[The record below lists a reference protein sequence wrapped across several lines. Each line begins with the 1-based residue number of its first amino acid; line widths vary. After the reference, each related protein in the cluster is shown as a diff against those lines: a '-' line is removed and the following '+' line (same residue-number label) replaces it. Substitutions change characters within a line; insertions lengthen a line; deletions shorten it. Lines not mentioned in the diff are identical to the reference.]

1 MTLLRRLIFT
11 LPLVFATGVQAASS
25 VPPAGASR
33 KPVTAVKMARPPATK
48 AAPAPLPQDDQSY
61 LFATDPRSGKGPPDY
76 VTSGSKHSNQ
86 PWFMTI
92 YDTTG
97 WN

>member
-1 MTLLRRLIFT
+1 MTPLRRLIFT

-48 AAPAPLPQDDQSY
+48 AAPAPLPRTTR
-61 LFATDPRSGKGPPDY
+61 ATSSRLTQRWRPDY

-92 YDTTG
+92 
-97 WN
+97 